1 MTKIQT
7 KIYLVI
13 FTVLILTLFAAI
25 FSLVFFHPQN
35 NQTIDNSPE
44 IVPVISISPTI
55 QITWPEA
62 IDLIQNCQIRSVFQ
76 KRNKTVT
83 MTNKN
88 NQVFE
93 TIEPNFNDVFD
104 QTNHLRSDCNDIIT
118 TITE

>member
-13 FTVLILTLFAAI
+13 FIFLILGLFAAT

-35 NQTIDNSPE
+35 NQAIDNSYETIPIISVSP
-44 IVPVISISPTI
+44 IVKISWI
-55 QITWPEA
+55 EA
-62 IDLIQNCQIRSVFQ
+62 VDLIQSCQIRSVFQ

-83 MTNKN
+83 MTDKK

-93 TIEPNFNDVFD
+93 TVEPNFNDIFD

>member
-13 FTVLILTLFAAI
+13 FIVLFFGLFIAI
-25 FSLVFFHPQN
+25 FGLIFFHPQD
-35 NQTIDNSPE
+35 NQAIDNSSE
-44 IVPVISISPTI
+44 TVPAISVSPTI
-55 QITWPEA
+55 QITWLEA
-62 IDLIQNCQIRSVFQ
+62 VNLIQSCQVRSVFQ

-83 MTNKN
+83 MTDKN

-93 TIEPNFNDVFD
+93 TIEPNFNDIFD

>member
-13 FTVLILTLFAAI
+13 FIVLFFGLFIAI
-25 FSLVFFHPQN
+25 FGLIFFHPQN
-35 NQTIDNSPE
+35 NQTINNSPE
-44 IVPVISISPTI
+44 TVPTISTSPTL
-55 QITWPEA
+55 QISWFEA
-62 IDLIQNCQIRSVFQ
+62 VDLIQSCQIRSVFQ

-83 MTNKN
+83 MTDKN

-93 TIEPNFNDVFD
+93 TVEPNFNDIFD